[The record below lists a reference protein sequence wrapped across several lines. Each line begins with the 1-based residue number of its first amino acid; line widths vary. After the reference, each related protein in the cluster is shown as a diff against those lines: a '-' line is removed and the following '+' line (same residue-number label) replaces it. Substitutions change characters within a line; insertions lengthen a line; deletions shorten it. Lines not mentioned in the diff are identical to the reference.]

1 MGQGWAIQGFE
12 SGTERAGQCMVQ
24 PPRTKPEAKGS
35 RSLLE
40 PEMLRTSFSGESWKE
55 NLQESKC
62 VSCLPLRIV
71 RYEQPPR
78 NSDLAGHSEVT
89 ELGPIWPE
97 SQSQSMYLTVKQSPP
112 FHISQSSFSAEE
124 AVLLT
129 MGKNKSTWI
138 FFFSSF

>member
-78 NSDLAGHSEVT
+78 NSDLAGHSEVRVGANLARVT
-89 ELGPIWPE
+89 ESE
-97 SQSQSMYLTVKQSPP
+97 
-112 FHISQSSFSAEE
+112 F
-124 AVLLT
+124 VLDCETKPTFPHFPKFIL
-129 MGKNKSTWI
+129 S
-138 FFFSSF
+138 